1 MSAGEWS
8 YGEQI
13 ALFPLHTVLF
23 PGGLLPLRIFESR
36 YLDMV
41 GRCLKAREG
50 FGVVAIRAGSEVGEA
65 DVYAIGTGAEIVD
78 FDRDERGLLG
88 IVAVGTRRFQ
98 LSSQRRRD
106 DGLYLGQVEW
116 LEEGEQALPPRHAAL
131 AALLETALSR
141 SEGAVD
147 RADFASADW
156 VGHRLAE
163 VLPLDLPTKQRLL
176 EHNDPV
182 ARLDELRALVEDL
195 EG

>member
-1 MSAGEWS
+1 MSTGEWS
-8 YGEQI
+8 FGDEI

-50 FGVVAIRAGSEVGEA
+50 FGVVAIRAGSEIGEA
-65 DVYAIGTGAEIVD
+65 DVYAVGTGAEIVD

-88 IVAVGTRRFQ
+88 IVAVGTRRFEVR
-98 LSSQRRRD
+98 SQRRRD
-106 DGLYLGQVEW
+106 DGLYLGRVKW
-116 LEEGEQALPPRHAAL
+116 LEEVGAALPARHAAL
-131 AALLETALSR
+131 ASLLETALAH
-141 SEGAVD
+141 SEAVGG
-147 RADFASADW
+147 ADFASAGW

-176 EHNDPV
+176 EHEDPI
-182 ARLDELRALVEDL
+182 ARLDELGALVADL
-195 EG
+195 AE